1 MDPGGVVFRIAPS
14 GTMKILHTFEG
25 NDGGFPFAGLIRD
38 ATGNFYGTTAGGGTE
53 SDGTVFELTAGQK

>member
-1 MDPGGVVFRIAPS
+1 MRHRFVLLYRRDRCAPP
-14 GTMKILHTFEG
+14 FEG
-25 NDGGFPFAGLIRD
+25 NDGGFPFDGLIRE

>member
-1 MDPGGVVFRIAPS
+1 VVRAQRHDENPA
-14 GTMKILHTFEG
+14 HARG

-38 ATGNFYGTTAGGGTE
+38 ATGRFYGTTAGGGIE